1 MEQNNIEDKKVEYIR
16 LAADLQTDSIVDGP
30 GLRAVLWTQGC
41 GHHCKGCQN
50 PQTWDFEGGRLV
62 PIDMV
67 KEALNELEYQTGLTI
82 SGGDPMFQ
90 PEACLEI
97 AKYAKSLGL
106 NIWVYTGF
114 TFEELLKMSKT
125 KPVYLEFLQNIDVLV
140 DGKFILEERDL
151 SMLFRGSRN
160 QRLIDVPKTLLTEN
174 IVLFNEVDEGVN
186 DSFEKIPMY
195 V

>member
-1 MEQNNIEDKKVEYIR
+1 MEQSKVEYIR

-41 GHHCKGCQN
+41 GHHCPGCQN
-50 PQTWDFEGGRLV
+50 PGTWDFNGGGLV

-67 KEALNELEYQTGLTI
+67 LEAIDELEYQDGITF

-90 PEACLEI
+90 PEACNLI
-97 AKYAKSLGL
+97 ADYARNKGL

-114 TFEELLKMSKT
+114 TFEELMELSKK
-125 KPVYLEFLQNIDVLV
+125 KPIYKEFLSKIDVLV
-140 DGKFILEERDL
+140 DGRFHMAERDL
-151 SMLFRGSRN
+151 SLLFRGSAN
-160 QRLIDVPKTLLTEN
+160 QRLIDMPKTLKSGK
-174 IVLFNEVDEGVN
+174 IVLFDEYEYNE
-186 DSFEKIPMY
+186 SALFKRTPMY

>member
-1 MEQNNIEDKKVEYIR
+1 MEQNNIEKEKYIR

-41 GHHCKGCQN
+41 AHHCKGCQN
-50 PQTWDFEGGRLV
+50 PQTWDFEGGGLV
-62 PIDMV
+62 PIQMV
-67 KEALNELEYQTGLTI
+67 KDAISELEYQTGLTM

-97 AKYAKSLGL
+97 AKYAKSIGL

-114 TFEELLKMSKT
+114 TFEELLKMSKQ
-125 KPVYLEFLQNIDVLV
+125 KPVYLEFLKNIDVLV
-140 DGKFILEERDL
+140 DGRFILEERDL

-160 QRLIDVPKTLLTEN
+160 QRLIDVPKTLETGTISLFDEDKYLGN
-174 IVLFNEVDEGVN
+174 IE
-186 DSFEKIPMY
+186 SSRKPMY

>member
-1 MEQNNIEDKKVEYIR
+1 MEQNKKEQEKYIR

-50 PQTWDFEGGRLV
+50 PQTWDFLGGGLV
-62 PIDMV
+62 PIEMV
-67 KEALNELEYQTGLTI
+67 KEAIRELEYHTGLTF

-90 PEACLEI
+90 VDACLEI

-106 NIWVYTGF
+106 DIWVYTGF

-125 KPVYLEFLQNIDVLV
+125 KPVYLDFLKEIDVLV
-140 DGKFILEERDL
+140 DGKFILEQRDL
-151 SMLFRGSRN
+151 SILFRGSRN
-160 QRLIDVPKTLLTEN
+160 QRLIDVKKTLSSGN
-174 IVLFNEVDEGVN
+174 ITLFDEVEYNESESYKKV
-186 DSFEKIPMY
+186 PMY
-195 V
+195 I

>member
-1 MEQNNIEDKKVEYIR
+1 MESNKEYIR

-41 GHHCKGCQN
+41 GHHCEGCQN
-50 PQTWDFEGGRLV
+50 PQTWDFNGGGLV

-67 KEALNELEYQTGLTI
+67 KEAIDELKYQEGLTF
-82 SGGDPMFQ
+82 SGGDPMYQ

-97 AKYAKSLGL
+97 AKYAKNKGL

-114 TFEELLKMSKT
+114 TFEELLKLSKN
-125 KPVYLEFLQNIDVLV
+125 KKVYLDFLKEIDVLV
-140 DGKFILEERDL
+140 DGRFLLSERDL
-151 SMLFRGSRN
+151 NILFRGSRN
-160 QRLIDVPKTLLTEN
+160 QRLIDVKKTLEAGE
-174 IVLFNEVDEGVN
+174 IVLYQEVDTKTEDLYFKSKV
-186 DSFEKIPMY
+186 Y

>member
-1 MEQNNIEDKKVEYIR
+1 MKQNKYIR

-50 PQTWDFEGGRLV
+50 PQTWDFEGGGLV
-62 PIDMV
+62 PLDAVFEAID
-67 KEALNELEYQTGLTI
+67 ELEYQTGLTF

-90 PEACLEI
+90 AEACNEI
-97 AKYAKSLGL
+97 AEYARKKGL

-114 TFEELLKMSKT
+114 TYEQVLKMAK
-125 KPVYLEFLQNIDVLV
+125 KDPIYMDFLKKIDVLV
-140 DGKFILEERDL
+140 DGKFQLANRNL
-151 SMLFRGSRN
+151 SILFRGSTN
-160 QRLIDVPKTLLTEN
+160 QRLIDVPKSLETGN
-174 IVLFNEVDEGVN
+174 VVLIDEYEYNEERM
-186 DSFEKIPMY
+186 FERAHTF